1 VIAKIQQSLPE
12 MKRDGNN
19 VLGSLWAD
27 LIYDD
32 NSTSRFGGIIPQADF
47 IPKLAKQLQA
57 SPAEVIADFEEIRKC
72 SKFWIFKWGDIL
84 DSATV
89 TDPTGVRFS
98 VTGNVLRLKKPR
110 STLGQHFAQS
120 LPVFKGLYLF
130 VIGFDL

>member
-32 NSTSRFGGIIPQADF
+32 NSTSRVGSIIPQADF

-57 SPAEVIADFEEIRKC
+57 SPAEVIADFEEMRKC
-72 SKFWIFKWGDIL
+72 SRCL
-84 DSATV
+84 
-89 TDPTGVRFS
+89 S
-98 VTGNVLRLKKPR
+98 V
-110 STLGQHFAQS
+110 
-120 LPVFKGLYLF
+120 
-130 VIGFDL
+130 

>member
-72 SKFWIFKWGDIL
+72 SKFWIFE
-84 DSATV
+84 
-89 TDPTGVRFS
+89 
-98 VTGNVLRLKKPR
+98 
-110 STLGQHFAQS
+110 
-120 LPVFKGLYLF
+120 
-130 VIGFDL
+130 